1 MRALKTKY
9 KKAKCALK
17 ERFAEAV
24 APGQAS
30 SLAYILSSS
39 EEDEGTAGLSNDTAA
54 LVKVFNSSDKFGKLV
69 ALSLASKTLTK
80 SCIMETFDCSKR
92 QVDNARSLQINF
104 DGIHAP
110 KNSKHHRFK
119 LDMNKCEHFLDF
131 IFNNGLLQDVA
142 YGTATLEYDNGE
154 KQKVP
159 HAIVVARF
167 KHVISYY
174 LQFCSNDFFE
184 PLSESSLNKIL
195 KQMNPSQR
203 KSLAGL
209 DDTTADG
216 LNGFKTLENT
226 VSNFVGR
233 KKHYLDRLEQAKR
246 YLKIVYP
253 QNCQDHSPCPTHC
266 ISLALSDPSASNLQ
280 RSRHCSNGHSGICN
294 SCNDLHNLLNELTV
308 LSEELTDDVI
318 YDVGIAKGNILKW
331 QHHIIRHVQQN
342 KAKVDVLDLVNEST
356 CLWIRDYCQKVL
368 PMQFRESQ
376 CSYFGK
382 KGMSL
387 HVDVFLMQSK
397 QNDGMKFISLLFFL
411 IDFSANFLHSRD
423 RL

>member
-1 MRALKTKY
+1 MK
-9 KKAKCALK
+9 
-17 ERFAEAV
+17 
-24 APGQAS
+24 
-30 SLAYILSSS
+30 
-39 EEDEGTAGLSNDTAA
+39 
-54 LVKVFNSSDKFGKLV
+54 
-69 ALSLASKTLTK
+69 
-80 SCIMETFDCSKR
+80 
-92 QVDNARSLQINF
+92 IN
-104 DGIHAP
+104 
-110 KNSKHHRFK
+110 
-119 LDMNKCEHFLDF
+119 F

-142 YGTATLEYDNGE
+142 YGTATLKYDNGE

-167 KHVISYY
+167 NHVISYY
-174 LQFCSNDFFE
+174 LQFCTNDSFE

-216 LNGFKTLENT
+216 LNGFKTLANT

-233 KKHYLDRLEQAKR
+233 KKHYLDRLEQAKK

-253 QNCQDHSPCPTHC
+253 QNCQDHSAYQTHC
-266 ISLALSDPSASNLQ
+266 MSLALSDPSVSNLQ
-280 RSRHCSNGHSGICN
+280 RILHVPHCSNGHSGTCN
-294 SCNDLHNLLNELTV
+294 SCSDLHDLLNELTALGKE
-308 LSEELTDDVI
+308 LSDDVI
-318 YDVGIAKGNILKW
+318 YDVGIAKENILKW

-342 KAKVDVLDLVNEST
+342 KAKVNVLDLINEGT

-368 PMQFRESQ
+368 PMQFHESQ

-397 QNDGMKFISLLFFL
+397 QNDGMKFILLLFF
-411 IDFSANFLHSRD
+411 
-423 RL
+423 